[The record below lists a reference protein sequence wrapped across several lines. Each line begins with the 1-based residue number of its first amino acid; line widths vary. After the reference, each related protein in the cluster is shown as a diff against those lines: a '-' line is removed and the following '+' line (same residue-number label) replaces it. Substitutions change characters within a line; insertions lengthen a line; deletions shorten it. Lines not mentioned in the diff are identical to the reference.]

1 MPTIQVASV
10 EGPAPAE
17 VFETFWFPLDGDL
30 FLFAL
35 TQMHGNT
42 GVAVTEYLS
51 GLRAVYRLLDE
62 RGDEID
68 PREHAPH
75 SLCVMGG
82 YALRH
87 LAAVHGEVKIKAA
100 ILEGQRGGALN
111 ELNF

>member
-1 MPTIQVASV
+1 MPTIQVASTK
-10 EGPAPAE
+10 GPIPAE
-17 VFETFWFPLDGDL
+17 VFETFWFPLDGGR

-35 TQMHGNT
+35 TQMRGAS
-42 GVAVTEYLS
+42 GVAVTDYVS
-51 GLRAVYRLLDE
+51 GLGAIHRLLDE
-62 RGDEID
+62 RGDEIG

-100 ILEGQRGGALN
+100 ILKGQRGGTLN
-111 ELNF
+111 EIDF